1 MGSSDVNFEDQKTV
15 LEVEVINEEVEQ
27 EQNLAQDQDDKLNAL
42 ADLIVKKLL
51 ASENLPTVVTASA
64 SKNLGSNKTISA
76 ESSERGPRP
85 SRYHSMRDLI
95 DPQRKS
101 LGLSKKSQFAEQY
114 LKTIK
119 LIYSELA
126 AELGDKFFGHDA
138 NDLGIALSVMIKE
151 MRYKEGVAGLLTRIE
166 KFVLVLGYSPT
177 PAYIFDNESKGQL
190 KDESLTQVKSRITA
204 IGYELLY
211 ILDHLEQIKNVKNTD
226 YLSTNIQLF
235 IKYMSDYE
243 YQPNR
248 RTGKG
253 RDLINQ
259 QITFEALNELNQIVG
274 ELHKAIK
281 IGEYDEIS
289 FYSPAMLK
297 RTKDVKLIQAKLDAE
312 GFKETLGKY
321 SKRLQSVISYFR
333 AYKSTSISLYRMRIG
348 LISQDGK
355 EVTLEQFKKYF
366 GELNKQASKSTVGFE
381 GYLNFF
387 YIWDRAPSGWF
398 QDIVL
403 ILDSETLL
411 RTDENNL
418 ISIRNITEE
427 FHDFAQ
433 KYLDHRAEV
442 IFAEQMKP
450 QLQIDPVSLMY
461 HLDLASQLLL
471 DVGNQETWKIFEN
484 SILPFFLYHE
494 LLELNLDEEISS
506 RFRRGTKKIGDE

>member
-1 MGSSDVNFEDQKTV
+1 
-15 LEVEVINEEVEQ
+15 
-27 EQNLAQDQDDKLNAL
+27 
-42 ADLIVKKLL
+42 
-51 ASENLPTVVTASA
+51 
-64 SKNLGSNKTISA
+64 
-76 ESSERGPRP
+76 
-85 SRYHSMRDLI
+85 
-95 DPQRKS
+95 
-101 LGLSKKSQFAEQY
+101 
-114 LKTIK
+114 
-119 LIYSELA
+119 
-126 AELGDKFFGHDA
+126 
-138 NDLGIALSVMIKE
+138 
-151 MRYKEGVAGLLTRIE
+151 
-166 KFVLVLGYSPT
+166 
-177 PAYIFDNESKGQL
+177 
-190 KDESLTQVKSRITA
+190 
-204 IGYELLY
+204 
-211 ILDHLEQIKNVKNTD
+211 
-226 YLSTNIQLF
+226 
-235 IKYMSDYE
+235 
-243 YQPNR
+243 
-248 RTGKG
+248 
-253 RDLINQ
+253 
-259 QITFEALNELNQIVG
+259 
-274 ELHKAIK
+274 
-281 IGEYDEIS
+281 
-289 FYSPAMLK
+289 
-297 RTKDVKLIQAKLDAE
+297 
-312 GFKETLGKY
+312 
-321 SKRLQSVISYFR
+321 
-333 AYKSTSISLYRMRIG
+333 MRIG